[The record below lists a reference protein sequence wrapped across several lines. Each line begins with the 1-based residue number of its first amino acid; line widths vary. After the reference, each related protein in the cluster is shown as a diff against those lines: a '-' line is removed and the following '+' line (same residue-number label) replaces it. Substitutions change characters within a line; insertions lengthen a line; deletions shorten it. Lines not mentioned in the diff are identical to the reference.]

1 MNTTPCF
8 WQKTWSGLEMSGQAC
23 WHQICKAAWNGTSG
37 PRDLHLIFRCL
48 DHCSSLCHKYFGLIW
63 GNQCACGND
72 LPADKYKKDESFC
85 DVPCIGDSSLTCGGP
100 QNAINV
106 YEIDD
111 ACATTESLPVSSED
125 PNVPGGAV
133 TSSPEVSIYHG
144 DWFNLINFK

>member
-1 MNTTPCF
+1 M
-8 WQKTWSGLEMSGQAC
+8 
-23 WHQICKAAWNGTSG
+23 
-37 PRDLHLIFRCL
+37 
-48 DHCSSLCHKYFGLIW
+48 
-63 GNQCACGND
+63 
-72 LPADKYKKDESFC
+72 
-85 DVPCIGDSSLTCGGP
+85 TCGGP

-144 DWFNLINFK
+144 DWFNLIKFK

>member
-1 MNTTPCF
+1 M
-8 WQKTWSGLEMSGQAC
+8 K
-23 WHQICKAAWNGTSG
+23 WHF
-37 PRDLHLIFRCL
+37 PPDFYLIFRCL

-133 TSSPEVSIYHG
+133 TSSPEVSTYQG
-144 DWFNLINFK
+144 DWFNFIEFK